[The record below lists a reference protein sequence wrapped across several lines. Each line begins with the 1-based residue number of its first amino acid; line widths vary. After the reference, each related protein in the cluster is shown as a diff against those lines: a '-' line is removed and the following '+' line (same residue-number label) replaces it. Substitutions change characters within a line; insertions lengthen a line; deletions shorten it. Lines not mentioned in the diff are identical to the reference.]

1 MEIFQDNIQEK
12 DKEMQYGKVKRKVNQ
27 GNMKKKDNSLH
38 SLLMRII
45 KIKAYCTNSKVS
57 EVSQVSKATQTF
69 EATLC
74 SEEQYYEQEFEAT
87 YSSIDH
93 EWLQL
98 QEEPTI
104 KTQDNL
110 IEDDFIEDYE
120 FWNFSFSNEDT
131 DIILNK
137 KRKPARKRQRVNLL
151 CCSHQQST
159 E

>member
-1 MEIFQDNIQEK
+1 MC
-12 DKEMQYGKVKRKVNQ
+12 
-27 GNMKKKDNSLH
+27 
-38 SLLMRII
+38 RIL
-45 KIKAYCTNSKVS
+45 YFS
-57 EVSQVSKATQTF
+57 
-69 EATLC
+69 
-74 SEEQYYEQEFEAT
+74 EFEAT

-98 QEEPTI
+98 QEEPTV

-120 FWNFSFSNEDT
+120 FWNFSFSNEHT

-137 KRKPARKRQRVNLL
+137 KRKPARKRQMVNLL
-151 CCSHQQST
+151 CCSHQLST

>member
-1 MEIFQDNIQEK
+1 
-12 DKEMQYGKVKRKVNQ
+12 MQYGKVKRKVNQ
-27 GNMKKKDNSLH
+27 GNMKKKDNSLY

-57 EVSQVSKATQTF
+57 EVSQVSKATQTV

-74 SEEQYYEQEFEAT
+74 SEKQYYEQEFEAT

-104 KTQDNL
+104 KIQDNL

-137 KRKPARKRQRVNLL
+137 KRKTARKRQRVNLL
-151 CCSHQQST
+151 CCSNQLST